1 LNETDGYYHLGT
13 ADGPIVYIDL
23 NAETPYIASIET
35 ICANQR
41 IGVYV
46 YDDNGEFVKKLSF
59 SELFVQYEFGRV
71 PLTEKLA
78 YAIKTFGEWQGW
90 WDFSKSNHIFH
101 DNYMVVNVD
110 IAWLLF
116 CGYYQ

>member
-1 LNETDGYYHLGT
+1 MEYIGYTSCISNGIQ
-13 ADGPIVYIDL
+13 D
-23 NAETPYIASIET
+23 
-35 ICANQR
+35 
-41 IGVYV
+41 YV
-46 YDDNGEFVKKLSF
+46 LENSDDNGEFVKKLSF
-59 SELFVQYEFGRV
+59 NELFEQYEYGRV